1 MNIGICERVVC
12 PPDPCSPTFAK
23 HLLASSGDTGS
34 MLQCLGQ
41 NTSEHKLH
49 KLLVSSLKLFK
60 IHDGCKRVSINATAS
75 SEIFLNFGKSS
86 RPLRFKNKMTNNL
99 VKKSFVG

>member
-1 MNIGICERVVC
+1 
-12 PPDPCSPTFAK
+12 
-23 HLLASSGDTGS
+23 

-75 SEIFLNFGKSS
+75 SEIFLNFERVRDLSDSS
-86 RPLRFKNKMTNNL
+86 NKMTNNL